1 MRSATKSN
9 QHLALLFAIFLAI
22 FSTGLVIAHQCNAVS
37 SNPISTQHHH
47 SDAVSGSTVA
57 NNPLNVSSNSSERLV
72 DSGCVALF
80 IVVLLLGRKYLDV
93 RAPGSRLTRFVN
105 SVRESS
111 AIYRPQVFQLALSR
125 PQLGVIR
132 I

>member
-1 MRSATKSN
+1 MLSVTKSN

-22 FSTGLVIAHQCNAVS
+22 FSTGMVIAHQCQSMPSTPVS
-37 SNPISTQHHH
+37 AQPHH
-47 SDAVSGSTVA
+47 AGVVSGPTVA
-57 NNPLNVSSNSSERLV
+57 SNPLNISSSSSERLI

-93 RAPGSRLTRFVN
+93 RVPRSSLTRFVN
-105 SVRESS
+105 SVRDSS

-125 PQLGVIR
+125 PQLGIIR